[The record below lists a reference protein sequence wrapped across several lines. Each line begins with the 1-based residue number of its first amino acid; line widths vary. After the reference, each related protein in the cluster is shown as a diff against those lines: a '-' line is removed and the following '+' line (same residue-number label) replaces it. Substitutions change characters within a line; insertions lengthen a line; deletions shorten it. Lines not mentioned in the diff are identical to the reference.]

1 MTLFRGTV
9 LDTPVDPFTG
19 GTLRAEADA
28 GLLVR
33 DGVVT
38 ERGSFPELSHR
49 HPGEDVVDLRGG
61 LVLPGF
67 VDTHVHFPQVRA
79 IGGLGMPLLD
89 WLERCALPEEA
100 RLADVGYGRAVA
112 AEFVSGLAQAGT
124 TTALVFGAHF
134 APAVDAL
141 FAEAARVGLRVTSGL
156 VVSDRLLPGPL
167 LTTPQRAYDEGLALA
182 QRWHGVGRNRYAVTP
197 RFSLSCGDAL
207 LDACGSLLAEVPG
220 AWFTSHINEN
230 ALEIATVSRLF
241 EGCVYVD
248 TYDRHGLVGRTSV
261 LAHNVHPTDAELAL
275 LSGRGASIAHCPTSN
290 AALGSGIFSLR
301 RHLAAGVRVALGS
314 DVGAGTGFCMFKE
327 GLQAYF
333 LQQLLGADGQPLTP
347 AHLLHLAT
355 SAGADA
361 LGLGDEVGDLG
372 VGKRFDALW
381 LRPRTG
387 THLDVALRNAAGPE
401 DALARAFAMA
411 SPADI
416 DTVWVEGRPLR
427 AGHPADDGGVPVLA
441 AAPPGAH

>member
-9 LDTPVDPFTG
+9 LDTPENPFAG

-33 DGVVT
+33 AGVIVD
-38 ERGSFPELSHR
+38 RGSFAELRRR
-49 HPGEDVVDLRGG
+49 HAEEGVVDLTGG

-100 RLADVGYGRAVA
+100 RLADEHYAAAVA
-112 AEFVSGLAQAGT
+112 TEFVSGLAQAGT

-141 FAEAARVGLRVTSGL
+141 FAEASRVGLRVTSGL
-156 VVSDRLLPGPL
+156 VVSDRLLREDL

-182 QRWHGVGRNRYAVTP
+182 ERWHGVGRNRYAVTP

-207 LDACGSLLAEVPG
+207 LDACGSLLRDVPG

-230 ALEIATVSRLF
+230 AREIATVAELF
-241 EGCVYVD
+241 EGCVYLD
-248 TYDRHGLVGRTSV
+248 TYDRHDLIGRRSV
-261 LAHNVHPTDAELAL
+261 LAHNVHPTDGELEL
-275 LSGRGASIAHCPTSN
+275 LCRRGATVAHCPTSN
-290 AALGSGIFSLR
+290 AALGSGIFPLK

-314 DVGAGTGFCMFKE
+314 DVGAGTGFSLLKE

-333 LQQLLGADGQPLTP
+333 LQQLLGDEGQHLGP

-355 SAGADA
+355 AAGAEA
-361 LGLGDEVGDLG
+361 LGLGDVGDLG
-372 VGKRFDALW
+372 IGKRFDAVW
-381 LRPRTG
+381 IRPRPG
-387 THLDVALRNAAGPE
+387 TTLDVALRHAAGPE
-401 DALARAFAMA
+401 DALARAFALG

-416 DTVWVEGRPLR
+416 DAVWIDGQPLR
-427 AGHPADDGGVPVLA
+427 IQYGHDQPSSVAPAVQA
-441 AAPPGAH
+441 AR